1 MYGTTLRLASDAEN
15 SAATAA
21 GRKSLGG
28 EEEGFAGKR
37 SATSAVDRM
46 NARADAAAAVVDA
59 AEDEAFVATASELER
74 EFDFQLREL
83 LESLNASTH
92 LEPNLASL
100 CARLDF
106 NEFYSFG
113 PGGKYT

>member
-59 AEDEAFVATASELER
+59 AEDEAFVATASEL
-74 EFDFQLREL
+74 
-83 LESLNASTH
+83 
-92 LEPNLASL
+92 
-100 CARLDF
+100 
-106 NEFYSFG
+106 
-113 PGGKYT
+113 